1 MNTSFQ
7 TPRFQEF
14 GTRKK
19 VGWAWTLAALLVAVM
34 IGGCTQLVGDIVGP
48 GKVAQDP
55 LPKGVTV
62 QEVDGGRDF
71 YSRFSPSLPNG
82 DGYFPVGVWF
92 ESVTQQS
99 EVDLDRASGINTYVQ
114 LTANSDL
121 SLIKASGLHALPSSP
136 SPQASGYLLSDEV
149 DMWAGGGSNRW
160 TGKQQGEG
168 VICDPPDSGCG
179 FTVQEA
185 MASKLP
191 ANALTYANYG
201 KGVTF
206 HLKNPEAAQFV
217 NTYQDVVS
225 ADNYWFTDPYICS
238 LVEGGAVFADGRDLS
253 DSECRVAAHYGWTV
267 DRVRSLL
274 QPAGS
279 KPVWAFV
286 EVGSPFSEPGSL
298 AITAPQ
304 IRAAVWSSVIHGAR
318 GVVYFNHNFG
328 GECISQHVL
337 RDECGAGVRPTV
349 AAVNQQLQQM
359 APILNSPTVHGLVST
374 DGNGVDVSVKAYH
387 GQFYVIA
394 AANREASQ
402 AVTFSFACGSPLTAE
417 VLDEGRSVNLSAN
430 SFTDTFA
437 DSNAVHVY
445 KLSGGNT
452 CGLGLG

>member
-1 MNTSFQ
+1 MNASPQ
-7 TPRFQEF
+7 PPRCE
-14 GTRKK
+14 GSGIPKK
-19 VGWAWTLAALLVAVM
+19 VGWAWTFSVLLLTAF
-34 IGGCTQLVGDIVGP
+34 IGGCTPLVGDIIGP
-48 GKVAQDP
+48 RTVAQDP
-55 LPKGVTV
+55 LPKGVSI

-92 ESVTQQS
+92 ESVTQPS
-99 EVDLDRASGINTYVQ
+99 DVDLDHAAGINTYIQ

-121 SLIKASGLHALPSSP
+121 SLIKAGGLHALPSSP

-149 DMWAGGGSNRW
+149 DMWAGGGSNKW
-160 TGKQQGEG
+160 TGKSQGEG

-179 FTVQEA
+179 FTVQGA

-217 NTYQDVVS
+217 NSYQDVVS

-238 LVEGGAVFADGRDLS
+238 LVEGGAVFAGGRDLT
-253 DSECRVAAHYGWTV
+253 DSECRIAAHYGWTV
-267 DRVRSLL
+267 DRVRSLV
-274 QPAGS
+274 QPARS

-286 EVGSPFSEPGSL
+286 EVGHPFSETGSL
-298 AITAPQ
+298 TITAPQ
-304 IRAAVWSSVIHGAR
+304 IRAAVWSSIVHGAR

-328 GECISQHVL
+328 GECLSQHVL

-349 AAVNQQLQQM
+349 TALNQQLQRL
-359 APILNSPTVHGLVST
+359 APVLNSPTVIGLVST
-374 DGNGVDVSVKAYH
+374 GGNRVDVAVKAYH
-387 GQFYVIA
+387 GQFYVMA
-394 AANREASQ
+394 SANGDANQ

-417 VLDEGRSVNLSAN
+417 VLDENRSLNVSAN

-437 DSNAVHVY
+437 DANAVHIY
-445 KLSGGNT
+445 KLNGGNT